1 VVKIVPALK
10 TLSPRRAAGAGH
22 ERGDRAVLPS
32 CERARRLTH
41 AGEPVEAA
49 ASASGASANADSSMT
64 DINLGCMSKQNRRIV
79 SPNPKG
85 GWDVN
90 KPGASRA
97 SSHHA
102 NQGEA
107 QSAARRYLRNEGGG
121 ELSIQGRN
129 GRIRAKDSVPPGHDP
144 YPPKG

>member
-1 VVKIVPALK
+1 
-10 TLSPRRAAGAGH
+10 
-22 ERGDRAVLPS
+22 
-32 CERARRLTH
+32 
-41 AGEPVEAA
+41 
-49 ASASGASANADSSMT
+49 
-64 DINLGCMSKQNRRIV
+64 MSKQNRRIV
-79 SPNPKG
+79 SPNSEG

-102 NQGEA
+102 NQAEA
-107 QSAARRYLRNEGGG
+107 QAAGRRYLRNEGGG

-129 GRIRAKDSVPPGHDP
+129 GRIRGKDSVPPGQDP